1 MLPVSASFADLTT
14 VRVPTT
20 PRGKSWKMSLV
31 PGKSWN
37 LLGQRGQTMARMRPA
52 GRSLPT
58 PGLARFL
65 KFYSEYLNHNQ

>member
-37 LLGQRGQTMARMRPA
+37 LLGQGWANYGPNA
-52 GRSLPT
+52 ACGP
-58 PGLARFL
+58 
-65 KFYSEYLNHNQ
+65 